1 MSTWNIYHKDGS
13 KLTDV
18 NGEQITVHGL
28 EYSDSWM
35 GECFVTINFKHEVP
49 INFQIGDYIVYR
61 GERFELNY
69 EPGKDKQARPDTYGE
84 GFVYDSVKF
93 NALQDE
99 LSRAEFLD
107 VVLNDNELHYTAL
120 PKFPFYVQ
128 TLDDLLD
135 RIQANLD
142 EQIGKGLWKIYS
154 RNMERSVQRG
164 ALESEW
170 MSMYGEGTRDNVIE
184 SMSITVDSQTCWQAL
199 SLVNE
204 KWDINFIVRGRNVY
218 VGTTGIQANHIFK
231 YGLGEG
237 LYEIVQNADSD
248 QSVVTRLRAYGSE
261 KNLPSHY
268 YADLGVKY
276 VANITKVVEASTN
289 VELELGIDYIETY
302 FKNKRKYIVSGE
314 SQEQSFGWV
323 LQVTFD
329 FQTII
334 TGYVTQAY
342 NSNKCRF
349 YSELKGT
356 QVDSGDEE
364 SKEKLEAFIAQVKAG
379 NTKMYITSGLNKKIV
394 PSSMKEYAENLPNNM
409 SINRLMLPGFPHV
422 SLSDFYDSLT
432 DEEKKYVNPT
442 GKQHRF
448 STDPHRPY
456 IDSINIDQIGLRS
469 ASQFFDTDDKTNGV
483 IEIYPT
489 IEEMEIGGVRVDEI
503 DEGIA
508 PDDDGRFGDNET
520 VRNVDIYLNK
530 AIDFDI
536 NDLKDDD
543 FSISMKDGMCGGRTF
558 KVASSTKVDGRWRLT
573 IERVKDDAL
582 ELWFPYRDYP
592 IKKGDHFVLTG
603 ITLPDSYVNAASLK
617 LLKYAIAYLD
627 KNDYTRYVYQPK
639 VDELFMAR
647 QHDQA
652 KEDTTGTI
660 KSLHDTL
667 KAGDLMEFEDTD
679 LGIGGVISIDQLTI
693 KEEDGKI
700 PTYEITLREDK
711 EVGTIQKIQQQIS
724 SLQSGNGGT
733 GAGLTTTQVK
743 NQVATEG
750 SKHFI
755 SKINNDTAK
764 GTVTWEKIQKFLQ
777 GLNIGDG
784 NSKWSADGTLILFRL
799 LTNNFSSGLYGQG
812 AQIDEKGNIEA
823 NSIYT
828 RQFIS
833 APKFVYNEISV
844 TKAEQWNTNGYG
856 TIESVDVE
864 NRTITL
870 HLEEN
875 DYGSLQVGDICRGLY
890 ADIDNAHGADKTEEG
905 ALDDCNFVQHKGFFT
920 TYFYVSHIITSE
932 KGKFVFQYGKKSSV
946 TPDPCAYMDFAQY
959 GSFTDEKRQSSM
971 YFSSRGNSYIEVL
984 DGVCT
989 WEVQP
994 QNRVARYGWLGG
1006 LALVKKDGSIVRP
1019 EGNGIYV
1026 QDNIYFGGNVN
1037 YLQGLSGLDDL
1048 REEAKAY
1055 DVSLSQYQSVITVD
1069 DMGNVINGLYTED
1082 EAKTTKQYRISTAVF
1097 VRKGMDI
1104 LLEEDGNTED
1114 VTAGHYRVHAVSED
1128 CEVMVQNSTIFV
1140 TAIKNIKDGVAGTTD
1155 DATFDYDAMRKATDA
1170 MVTIV
1175 VELEGKTSKMVQMP
1189 IRIQHDTLP
1198 FMVCDLSNESAS
1210 VAWNTK
1216 TAKYIGLPIKTKVS
1230 LMYHNEPWAISSL
1243 NISKVAGLK
1252 TSMSIEG
1259 KAKVITIDADNLT
1272 ADTLAQVT
1280 KMNIT
1285 VVGRYA
1291 GANYEYTR
1299 ELTILKSS
1307 DTVVYELIPSAD
1319 SIVVDK
1325 DGNKTVNSVSCD
1337 VYATSSDDKR
1347 YKLTALP
1354 SGMTLKY
1361 GKSENATTSVGIG
1374 ADVPVSVSDKMVT
1387 FALYDSNNNMLDKES
1402 VPVVAFGKDG
1412 KGIEY
1417 IFKLQDTAPSNPTPD
1432 NYATNTEYQRTDKEF
1447 VPSGWTDDPTG
1458 VTAANPY
1465 EWVCKRVSTNGH
1477 WGAFSEP
1484 AEYAHFGK
1492 HAPKAKSSDDIVT
1505 IPTDSNGNAL
1515 LTFREEVGFSL
1526 LVDGHEC
1533 NISSIQ
1539 KYSSTLSNVSCS
1551 ISSNVATIKCE
1562 EGAKLGI
1569 TSQTVVFKV
1578 TGTLDGSSYID
1589 YVTVKVVPNVT
1600 GADGDGYEY
1609 IYYLSSSSSA
1619 SSIPTPKRTNGV
1631 LTNGWKDDPMAPT
1644 KSSQYVWVAYK
1655 KGAVGSDGT
1664 FSTPKLFNRYPRS
1677 IDHQTCKYLT
1687 TSSISDNPSAS
1698 KIWSSGSTTMPTDF
1712 NDTYPWLWKLTRTF
1726 FTDNTT
1732 EDSVVCE
1739 GYKAKD
1745 GIGIKSVNTWYGLSS
1760 YMTSQP
1766 SSYGYDTLSDIVI
1779 KDNKDMYVW
1788 SRDEVTYTDNKT
1800 GWTGAYCIG
1809 KCSDLVSV
1817 REEYGTSTSDGT
1829 EPSSWSG
1836 TYPDSAPKGTYI
1848 WSRDVV
1854 EWKDGITTTSAAQLI
1869 GYIATDGLH
1878 APKATCTDDKV
1889 TIPTDSSGNALVS
1902 FDESISFNLYVDG
1915 TACSISSV
1923 TKVSDTLSYVY
1934 CSISSNVARF
1944 SCSKGATL
1952 GKNAQHVRFKVVGT
1966 LSGKTYSDYVI
1977 VKVIPNVT
1985 GEDGDGYEYIYYLSS
2000 SSSASSIPTPKRTNG
2015 VLTNG
2020 WQDDPMSPTVDKQ
2033 YVYVAYKKGV
2043 VGSNGT
2049 FSAPKLFNRFPKSI
2063 SKQETRFYAH
2073 SSLTSAPKNDVL
2085 WNSGSTSMPTDFS
2098 DAYPWLWKI
2107 VRTTYTDGTTSD
2119 VVSCEGYKAKD
2130 GIGIKSVNTYYALSD
2145 DMEQPSTSKFTHDTL
2160 SEVVISNNGD
2170 KYVWSADK
2178 VTYTNTDIGWTG
2190 IYCIGK
2196 CSDLTSVIEEYGT
2209 SASDTNKPTSW
2220 SEKYPTDAPKGTY
2233 IWSRDKIVW
2242 KKGDPTYSTA
2252 QLIGYIAKDGENG
2265 VGSVVAYQRE
2275 AVLPTQKPS
2284 VTSYDIYKN
2293 SDELGNKW
2301 QKSAPPAKEGLYSG
2315 GSISGTV
2322 LYNQNANGG
2331 NWQSGVS
2338 DGGYTWYKSPAVA
2351 NNGIATMQIRFST
2364 TVANQYVTFYIKA
2377 YSEANYDFILLSEI
2391 DSANVDRTNN
2401 YSFRV
2406 SGNGVVEKAT
2416 LKCDKAGSHFVTVAY
2431 AKDVGGAS
2439 FGDYGLVRMST
2450 SENYVRMKPLLYRCD
2465 GEVASNKVIAWGNIY
2480 QAQGDKGDTGDKG
2493 DKGETGGKG
2502 DKGETGVG
2510 IASIQTYYLISSMSS
2525 GITTSSSG
2533 WSTNM
2538 VNPTSSKPYLWSYVK
2553 TTLSNGDITSSTP
2566 VIIGNFAE
2574 AGVMGEIGCIIR
2586 PSIWKSGV
2594 EYLNESALTNKQEKY
2609 IDLVYVEDASANDG
2623 WRQYMCALTHTS
2635 SSNNSPTS
2643 SGGSKYWT
2651 KLSDTGPI
2659 YAPLILAKNAVLNFT
2674 QGQQFNLV
2682 ENGKIFAS
2690 YRIPGS
2696 DGAALWLGGSTA
2708 SSAPFS
2714 VDKNG
2719 SLKSTSGIIGG
2730 VEISQ
2735 ERLGVGVA
2743 DVGNKTFKG
2752 AILSSEGIFTG
2763 YKSSYFGAGVFA
2775 ADDPSGS
2782 TIQMYDKKALS
2793 TISVSSPSLYVRKYS
2808 PDSMILNN
2816 IDKYYG
2822 AALIVDV
2829 PKGVGVASLGNNV
2842 LGGLAL
2848 SAVAGDLDIG
2858 STDNL
2863 FQKNRGTV
2871 AYLTNSSGRRF
2882 YLPDNPH
2889 EGQVVIVIQG
2899 STGNITFYHPGKR
2912 LVIQNT
2918 VKDSGGFYSG
2928 KQGQFNIFVYIGSM
2942 WYGTYSNG

>member
-35 GECFVTINFKHEVP
+35 GECFLTISFKHEVP

-170 MSMYGEGTRDNVIE
+170 MSMYGEGTSDNVIE

-199 SLVNE
+199 ALVNE
-204 KWDINFIVRGRNVY
+204 KWNINFIVRGRNVY

-231 YGLGEG
+231 YGLGNG

-276 VANITKVVEASTN
+276 VANITKVVTASTN
-289 VELELGIDYIETY
+289 VELELDIDYIETY
-302 FKNKRKYIVSGE
+302 FKNKRKYVVSGE

-364 SKEKLEAFIAQVKAG
+364 SKEKLDAFIAQIKAG

-432 DEEKKYVNPT
+432 ETDKKYVNPT

-456 IDSINIDQIGLRS
+456 IDSVNIDQIGLRS

-573 IERVKDDAL
+573 IERIKDDAL
-582 ELWFPYRDYP
+582 ELWFPYKDYP
-592 IKKGDHFVLTG
+592 IREGDHFVLTG
-603 ITLPDSYVNAASLK
+603 ITLPDSYVHAASLK

-652 KEDTTGTI
+652 KEDTTGAI

-679 LGIGGVISIDQLTI
+679 LRIGGVISIDQLTI

-700 PTYEITLREDK
+700 PTYDITLREDK
-711 EVGTIQKIQQQIS
+711 EVGTIQKMQQQIS

-733 GAGLTTTQVK
+733 GAGLTITQVK
-743 NQVATEG
+743 NQVAAEG
-750 SKHFI
+750 SKYFV
-755 SKINNDTAK
+755 SKITDDTAK
-764 GTVTWEKIQKFLQ
+764 GTVTWEKVQKFLQ
-777 GLNIGDG
+777 GLNIGEG
-784 NSKWSADGTLILFRL
+784 NGTWSADGTLSLFKL
-799 LTNNFSSGLYGQG
+799 LTNNFDSGLYGHG
-812 AQIDEKGNIEA
+812 AQIDEKGDMEV
-823 NSIYT
+823 NSIYA
-828 RQFIS
+828 RKFIS
-833 APKFVYNEISV
+833 APKFVFNEISV

-856 TIESVDVE
+856 TIESVDVK

-890 ADIDNAHGADKTEEG
+890 ADIDNIYSSDKTEEG
-905 ALDDCNFVQHKGFFT
+905 ALDDCNFVQHKGFFS
-920 TYFYVSHIITSE
+920 TYFYVTHIITNE

-959 GSFTDEKRQSSM
+959 GSFTDDKRQSSM
-971 YFSSRGNSYIEVL
+971 YFSSRGNSFIEVL
-984 DGVCT
+984 DGVNT
-989 WEVQP
+989 WEVQS

-1026 QDNIYFGGNVN
+1026 QDNIYFGGNIN

-1082 EAKTTKQYRISTAVF
+1082 EEKTTKQYRISTAVF

-1140 TAIKNIKDGVAGTTD
+1140 TAIRNIKDGVAGTND
-1155 DATFDYDAMRKATDA
+1155 DANFDYDAMRKATDA

-1230 LMYHNEPWAISSL
+1230 LMYHNEPWTISRL

-1272 ADTLAQVT
+1272 DDTLAQVT

-1325 DGNKTVNSVSCD
+1325 DGGTSVNFVSCD

-1347 YKLTALP
+1347 YKLTTLP
-1354 SGMTLKY
+1354 SGMSLKY
-1361 GKSENATTSVGIG
+1361 GKSENATKDLALDAGVDVTS
-1374 ADVPVSVSDKMVT
+1374 DDKMVT
-1387 FALYDSNNNMLDKES
+1387 FALYDSNNNILDKES
-1402 VPVVAFGKDG
+1402 VPVLAFGKDG

-1417 IFKLQDTAPSNPTPD
+1417 IFKLQNSAPSNPTPSD
-1432 NYATNTEYQRTDKEF
+1432 YATNAEYQRTDKEF

-1458 VTAANPY
+1458 VDAVNQY
-1465 EWVCKRVSTNGH
+1465 EWVSKRVSTNGH
-1477 WGAFSEP
+1477 WGPFSAP
-1484 AEYAHFGK
+1484 AEYAHYGK

-1515 LTFREEVGFSL
+1515 LAFSEEVGFSL

-1539 KYSSTLSNVSCS
+1539 RYSSTLSNVSCS
-1551 ISSNVATIKCE
+1551 ISGNVATITCE
-1562 EGAKLGI
+1562 EGAALGI
-1569 TSQTVVFKV
+1569 TSQAIVFKV
-1578 TGTLDGSSYID
+1578 TGTLDDGSSYSD

-1609 IYYLSSSSSA
+1609 IYYQSNYLHNNFSA
-1619 SSIPTPKRTNGV
+1619 PNRTNGK
-1631 LTNGWKDDPMAPT
+1631 LTDGWKDDLMAPT
-1644 KSSQYVWVAYK
+1644 VDKRYVFVAYK
-1655 KGAVGSDGT
+1655 RGELGSDGE
-1664 FSTPKLFNRYPRS
+1664 FSMPQLFNRYPKS
-1677 IDHQTCKYLT
+1677 IVSQETKFIAWDSLT
-1687 TSSISDNPSAS
+1687 HGPDANY
-1698 KIWSSGSTTMPTDF
+1698 IWNNGSTTMPTDYS
-1712 NDTYPWLWKLTRTF
+1712 DDKPWLWKVVRT
-1726 FTDNTT
+1726 NYT
-1732 EDSVVCE
+1732 EDAPE
-1739 GYKAKD
+1739 
-1745 GIGIKSVNTWYGLSS
+1745 
-1760 YMTSQP
+1760 
-1766 SSYGYDTLSDIVI
+1766 
-1779 KDNKDMYVW
+1779 
-1788 SRDEVTYTDNKT
+1788 YT
-1800 GWTGAYCIG
+1800 
-1809 KCSDLVSV
+1809 
-1817 REEYGTSTSDGT
+1817 
-1829 EPSSWSG
+1829 
-1836 TYPDSAPKGTYI
+1836 
-1848 WSRDVV
+1848 
-1854 EWKDGITTTSAAQLI
+1854 
-1869 GYIATDGLH
+1869 
-1878 APKATCTDDKV
+1878 
-1889 TIPTDSSGNALVS
+1889 
-1902 FDESISFNLYVDG
+1902 
-1915 TACSISSV
+1915 
-1923 TKVSDTLSYVY
+1923 
-1934 CSISSNVARF
+1934 
-1944 SCSKGATL
+1944 
-1952 GKNAQHVRFKVVGT
+1952 
-1966 LSGKTYSDYVI
+1966 
-1977 VKVIPNVT
+1977 
-1985 GEDGDGYEYIYYLSS
+1985 
-2000 SSSASSIPTPKRTNG
+2000 
-2015 VLTNG
+2015 
-2020 WQDDPMSPTVDKQ
+2020 
-2033 YVYVAYKKGV
+2033 
-2043 VGSNGT
+2043 
-2049 FSAPKLFNRFPKSI
+2049 
-2063 SKQETRFYAH
+2063 
-2073 SSLTSAPKNDVL
+2073 
-2085 WNSGSTSMPTDFS
+2085 
-2098 DAYPWLWKI
+2098 
-2107 VRTTYTDGTTSD
+2107 
-2119 VVSCEGYKAKD
+2119 VSCEGYKAKD
-2130 GIGIKSVNTYYALSD
+2130 GHSLLVGYQSSASEPSALPVLKTLAEYDKAQDNIGNGWTKTAPATGGKSILLGGKITTDEISDRYNSSTSAWGTEESEILLDGIKQKKTFYKTPASLGNNGKCIRRIKVVNHFRDSYLRVMMKSYSETTYDLVCISRLYL
-2145 DMEQPSTSKFTHDTL
+2145 P
-2160 SEVVISNNGD
+2160 SEVIDDKGNQLKTDDEYLSKSKYAYEVSGD
-2170 KYVWSADK
+2170 GQSLVAELSMPDA
-2178 VTYTNTDIGWTG
+2178 G
-2190 IYCIGK
+2190 
-2196 CSDLTSVIEEYGT
+2196 EY
-2209 SASDTNKPTSW
+2209 
-2220 SEKYPTDAPKGTY
+2220 YFF
-2233 IWSRDKIVW
+2233 
-2242 KKGDPTYSTA
+2242 
-2252 QLIGYIAKDGENG
+2252 IGYFKNG
-2265 VGSVVAYQRE
+2265 SND
-2275 AVLPTQKPS
+2275 
-2284 VTSYDIYKN
+2284 SY
-2293 SDELGNKW
+2293 
-2301 QKSAPPAKEGLYSG
+2301 
-2315 GSISGTV
+2315 
-2322 LYNQNANGG
+2322 
-2331 NWQSGVS
+2331 
-2338 DGGYTWYKSPAVA
+2338 
-2351 NNGIATMQIRFST
+2351 
-2364 TVANQYVTFYIKA
+2364 
-2377 YSEANYDFILLSEI
+2377 
-2391 DSANVDRTNN
+2391 
-2401 YSFRV
+2401 
-2406 SGNGVVEKAT
+2406 
-2416 LKCDKAGSHFVTVAY
+2416 
-2431 AKDVGGAS
+2431 
-2439 FGDYGLVRMST
+2439 GDYGLFAWQAMIALTESLWRT
-2450 SENYVRMKPLLYRCD
+2450 D
-2465 GEVASNKVIAWGNIY
+2465 GTVDDASNITWSKAMPMQAEAIVMERAYIATAN
-2480 QAQGDKGDTGDKG
+2480 DTS
-2493 DKGETGGKG
+2493 
-2502 DKGETGVG
+2502 VP
-2510 IASIQTYYLISSMSS
+2510 A
-2525 GITTSSSG
+2525 
-2533 WSTNM
+2533 
-2538 VNPTSSKPYLWSYVK
+2538 KPYRTNGILQGGWTAKRLAVSSANRFIWESVRAGKHGTDSVQDDWSQ
-2553 TTLSNGDITSSTP
+2553 P
-2566 VIIGNFAE
+2566 VVVANFAE
-2574 AGVMGEIGCIIR
+2574 AGKMGKNGCIVR
-2586 PSIWKSGV
+2586 NSEGWKSGAT
-2594 EYLNESALTNKQEKY
+2594 YHNDSALTKEQKY
-2609 IDLVYVEDASANDG
+2609 IDLIYIEDNNANDG
-2623 WRQYMCALTHTS
+2623 WSIYQCNVTHTATGS
-2635 SSNNSPTS
+2635 SFDPSAVDSDKN
-2643 SGGSKYWT
+2643 KLWT
-2651 KLSDTGPI
+2651 KLSDAGPM
-2659 YAPLILAKNAVLNFT
+2659 YSPLIVAKNAVLKFA
-2674 QGQQFNLV
+2674 QGQQFNLMEGNNIFGSFRWV
-2682 ENGKIFAS
+2682 KNDADYAFWIGGTSGAVATTSITKGGKLKTTNADITGKITATSGQIGGFKLEDNNLVCSNARLAIGEERNNFTRMVVLDAKSFTYDSYNFALSVVNYGIVTQSSTTQAGIHINVGASDASVQYPGIVMENGTFVGFRVPIVPLYYSMDLSNNASIYASGMCIRCNNSSNITITLPTSAKGAKTGDVFRVIRAGTGDVTIKAPAGVS
-2690 YRIPGS
+2690 YR
-2696 DGAALWLGGSTA
+2696 T
-2708 SSAPFS
+2708 
-2714 VDKNG
+2714 
-2719 SLKSTSGIIGG
+2719 
-2730 VEISQ
+2730 
-2735 ERLGVGVA
+2735 
-2743 DVGNKTFKG
+2743 
-2752 AILSSEGIFTG
+2752 
-2763 YKSSYFGAGVFA
+2763 
-2775 ADDPSGS
+2775 
-2782 TIQMYDKKALS
+2782 
-2793 TISVSSPSLYVRKYS
+2793 
-2808 PDSMILNN
+2808 
-2816 IDKYYG
+2816 
-2822 AALIVDV
+2822 
-2829 PKGVGVASLGNNV
+2829 
-2842 LGGLAL
+2842 
-2848 SAVAGDLDIG
+2848 
-2858 STDNL
+2858 
-2863 FQKNRGTV
+2863 
-2871 AYLTNSSGRRF
+2871 
-2882 YLPDNPH
+2882 
-2889 EGQVVIVIQG
+2889 
-2899 STGNITFYHPGKR
+2899 
-2912 LVIQNT
+2912 
-2918 VKDSGGFYSG
+2918 
-2928 KQGQFNIFVYIGSM
+2928 
-2942 WYGTYSNG
+2942 SNGKTGEFTSIRKNEQIHLIFDGDTWFSECSAG

>member
-1 MSTWNIYHKDGS
+1 MSTWNIYHKDDS

-99 LSRAEFLD
+99 LSRAEFFD
-107 VVLNDNELHYTAL
+107 VVLNDNELHYTTL

-142 EQIGKGLWKIYS
+142 EQIGKDLWKIYS
-154 RNMERSVQRG
+154 RNKDRSVQRG

-170 MSMYGEGTRDNVIE
+170 MSMYGEGTSDNVIE

-199 SLVNE
+199 ALVNE
-204 KWDINFIVRGRNVY
+204 KWDINFIVRGRNIY

-231 YGLGEG
+231 YGLGRG
-237 LYEIVQNADSD
+237 LYEIEQNADSD

-276 VANITKVVEASTN
+276 LANITKVVEASTN
-289 VELELGIDYIETY
+289 VELELDLDYIDSY
-302 FKNKRKYIVSGE
+302 FKTPRTYTVAGNPDV
-314 SQEQSFGWV
+314 QTNGWV
-323 LQVTFD
+323 VKATFD
-329 FQTII
+329 FQTVI
-334 TGYVTQAY
+334 TGYV
-342 NSNKCRF
+342 SKKSDSGKCRF
-349 YSELKGT
+349 YSEYKGG
-356 QVDSGDEE
+356 QNDNGDEE
-364 SKEKLEAFIAQVKAG
+364 SQSKLDAFIAQVNAG
-379 NTKMYITSGLNKKIV
+379 STKMYFVSGINSKTF

-409 SINRLMLPGFPHV
+409 AVNRLMLPGFPHV

-432 DEEKKYVNPT
+432 ETDKKYVNPT
-442 GKQHRF
+442 GKKHKF

-456 IDSINIDQIGLRS
+456 IDSINIDQVGLRS
-469 ASQFFDTDDKTNGV
+469 ASQFFETDDKTNGI

-489 IEEMEIGGVRVDEI
+489 IEEMVIGCVRVDEI
-503 DEGIA
+503 NEGVA

-520 VRNVDIYLNK
+520 VKNVDVYLNK

-592 IKKGDHFVLTG
+592 IRKGDHFVLTG

-679 LGIGGVISIDQLTI
+679 LRIGGTISIDQLTI

-700 PTYEITLREDK
+700 PTYEITLSEDK

-750 SKHFI
+750 SKHFV
-755 SKINNDTAK
+755 SKINDDTAK
-764 GTVTWEKIQKFLQ
+764 GTVTWEKVQKLLK
-777 GLNIGDG
+777 GLDIGDNKG
-784 NSKWSADGTLILFRL
+784 AWSSDGTLSLFKL
-799 LTNNFSSGLYGQG
+799 LTNNFDSGPYGHG
-812 AQIDEKGNIEA
+812 AQIDEKGDMEV
-823 NSIYT
+823 NSIYA

-833 APKFVYNEISV
+833 APKFVFNEISV

-856 TIESVDVE
+856 TIESVDVK
-864 NRTITL
+864 NRIITL

-890 ADIDNAHGADKTEEG
+890 ADIDNAHEADKIEEG
-905 ALDDCNFVQHKGFFT
+905 ALDDCNFVQHKGFFS

-971 YFSSRGNSYIEVL
+971 YFSSRGNSFIEVL
-984 DGVCT
+984 DGVKT
-989 WEVQP
+989 WEVQS

-1006 LALVKKDGSIVRP
+1006 LTLVKKDGSTVRP

-1026 QDNIYFGGNVN
+1026 QDNIYFGGNIN

-1082 EAKTTKQYRISTAVF
+1082 EEKTTKQYRISTAVF

-1140 TAIKNIKDGVAGTTD
+1140 TAIRNIKDGVAGTND
-1155 DATFDYDAMRKATDA
+1155 DANFDYDAMRKATDA

-1175 VELEGKTSKMVQMP
+1175 VELEGKTSKLVQMP

-1259 KAKVITIDADNLT
+1259 KAKVITIDADNLN

-1354 SGMTLKY
+1354 SGMSLKY
-1361 GKSENATTSVGIG
+1361 GKSENATTAVGLG
-1374 ADVPVSVSDKMVT
+1374 TDVPVSASDKMIT
-1387 FALYDSNNNMLDKES
+1387 FALYDKNNQMLDKES
-1402 VPVVAFGKDG
+1402 VPVLAFGKDG

-1417 IFKLQDTAPSNPTPD
+1417 IFKLLNTTPSNPTPSD
-1432 NYATNTEYQRTDKEF
+1432 YATNTEYQRTDQEF

-1458 VTAANPY
+1458 VDAVNMY
-1465 EWVCKRVSTNGH
+1465 EWVSKRVSTNGH

-1515 LTFREEVGFSL
+1515 LAFSEEVGFSL

-1539 KYSSTLSNVSCS
+1539 RYSSTLSNVSCS
-1551 ISSNVATIKCE
+1551 ISGNVATITCE
-1562 EGAKLGI
+1562 EGAALGI
-1569 TSQTVVFKV
+1569 TSQTIVFKV
-1578 TGTLDGSSYID
+1578 TGTLDGSTYID

-1600 GADGDGYEY
+1600 GSDGDGYEY

-1619 SSIPTPKRTNGV
+1619 SSIPTPRRQNGI
-1631 LTNGWKDDPMAPT
+1631 L
-1644 KSSQYVWVAYK
+1644 Q
-1655 KGAVGSDGT
+1655 
-1664 FSTPKLFNRYPRS
+1664 
-1677 IDHQTCKYLT
+1677 
-1687 TSSISDNPSAS
+1687 DN
-1698 KIWSSGSTTMPTDF
+1698 
-1712 NDTYPWLWKLTRTF
+1712 
-1726 FTDNTT
+1726 
-1732 EDSVVCE
+1732 
-1739 GYKAKD
+1739 
-1745 GIGIKSVNTWYGLSS
+1745 
-1760 YMTSQP
+1760 
-1766 SSYGYDTLSDIVI
+1766 
-1779 KDNKDMYVW
+1779 
-1788 SRDEVTYTDNKT
+1788 
-1800 GWTGAYCIG
+1800 
-1809 KCSDLVSV
+1809 
-1817 REEYGTSTSDGT
+1817 
-1829 EPSSWSG
+1829 
-1836 TYPDSAPKGTYI
+1836 
-1848 WSRDVV
+1848 
-1854 EWKDGITTTSAAQLI
+1854 
-1869 GYIATDGLH
+1869 
-1878 APKATCTDDKV
+1878 
-1889 TIPTDSSGNALVS
+1889 
-1902 FDESISFNLYVDG
+1902 
-1915 TACSISSV
+1915 
-1923 TKVSDTLSYVY
+1923 
-1934 CSISSNVARF
+1934 
-1944 SCSKGATL
+1944 
-1952 GKNAQHVRFKVVGT
+1952 
-1966 LSGKTYSDYVI
+1966 
-1977 VKVIPNVT
+1977 
-1985 GEDGDGYEYIYYLSS
+1985 
-2000 SSSASSIPTPKRTNG
+2000 
-2015 VLTNG
+2015 
-2020 WQDDPMSPTVDKQ
+2020 WQDDPMPPTVDKQ

-2043 VGSNGT
+2043 VGSDGT

-2063 SKQETRFYAH
+2063 AKQETKFYAH

-2107 VRTTYTDGTTSD
+2107 IRTTYTDGTTDD

-2130 GIGIKSVNTYYALSD
+2130 GIGITSVNTWYGLSKS
-2145 DMEQPSTSKFTHDTL
+2145 MTSQPSSFTYNTL
-2160 SEVVISNNGD
+2160 SKVVIETHAND
-2170 KYVWSADK
+2170 YVWSADK
-2178 VTYTNTDIGWTG
+2178 VVYTNGSEAFTG

-2196 CSDLTSVIEEYGT
+2196 CSDLASVTEQYGT
-2209 SASDTNKPTSW
+2209 SASDKNKPTSW
-2220 SEKYPTDAPKGTY
+2220 DDAYPTDASKGTY

-2242 KKGDPTYSTA
+2242 KDNSTTYSDA
-2252 QLIGYIAKDGENG
+2252 QLIGYIATDGKHAPKASSTDDIVTIPTDSNGKALAAFSEDIHFSLRVDGRDCNVSQVVRDRANTTNVSYSISGNTASISCAKGARLGMVAQTIVFKVTGTLDVFSYIDYVTVKIVPNVTGADGDGYEYIYYQSNYLNNDFSAPKRTNGKLTDGWQDDMMAPTEDKRYVFVAYKRGELGSDGEFSMPQLFNRYPRSIVSQETRFIAWHSLTDAPDANEIWYHGSTDMPKDFSDDKPWLWKVVRTNYTEGDPEYTVSCEGYKAKDGDG
-2265 VGSVVAYQRE
+2265 LIVGYQSSASE
-2275 AVLPTQKPS
+2275 PSVLPTPKTLADYDKAQDDIGSGWTKTAPSTGGKSIVLGGKITTDEISDRYNSSTNAWGTEESEILLDGIKQKKTFDKTPS
-2284 VTSYDIYKN
+2284 S
-2293 SDELGNKW
+2293 LGNNGKCIRRIKVVNHFRDSYLRVMM
-2301 QKSAPPAKEGLYSG
+2301 KS
-2315 GSISGTV
+2315 
-2322 LYNQNANGG
+2322 
-2331 NWQSGVS
+2331 
-2338 DGGYTWYKSPAVA
+2338 
-2351 NNGIATMQIRFST
+2351 
-2364 TVANQYVTFYIKA
+2364 
-2377 YSEANYDFILLSEI
+2377 YSEANYDLVCISRLYLPSEVI
-2391 DSANVDRTNN
+2391 NSDGNQIKEDSEYLNKSKYA
-2401 YSFRV
+2401 YEV
-2406 SGNGVVEKAT
+2406 SGDGQSLVAE
-2416 LKCDKAGSHFVTVAY
+2416 LSMPDAGEYYFFIGY
-2431 AKDVGGAS
+2431 FKDGS
-2439 FGDYGLVRMST
+2439 NDSYGDYGLFAWQAMIALTESLWRT
-2450 SENYVRMKPLLYRCD
+2450 D
-2465 GEVASNKVIAWGNIY
+2465 GTVDDASNITWSKAMPMQAEAIVMERAYIATANDTSVPAKPYRTNGIL
-2480 QAQGDKGDTGDKG
+2480 QG
-2493 DKGETGGKG
+2493 
-2502 DKGETGVG
+2502 
-2510 IASIQTYYLISSMSS
+2510 
-2525 GITTSSSG
+2525 G
-2533 WSTNM
+2533 WTAKRLAVSSTNRFIWES
-2538 VNPTSSKPYLWSYVK
+2538 VRAGKHGTDSVQDDWSQ
-2553 TTLSNGDITSSTP
+2553 P
-2566 VIIGNFAE
+2566 VVVANFAE
-2574 AGVMGEIGCIIR
+2574 AGKMGKNGCIVR
-2586 PSIWKSGV
+2586 NSEGWKSGAT
-2594 EYLNESALTNKQEKY
+2594 YHNDSALTKEQKY
-2609 IDLVYVEDASANDG
+2609 IDLIYIEDNNANDG
-2623 WRQYMCALTHTS
+2623 WSIYQCNVTHTATGS
-2635 SSNNSPTS
+2635 SFDPSAVDSDKN
-2643 SGGSKYWT
+2643 KLWT
-2651 KLSDTGPI
+2651 KLSDTGPM
-2659 YAPLILAKNAVLNFT
+2659 YSPLIVAKNAILKFA
-2674 QGQQFNLV
+2674 QGQQFNLMEGNNIFGSFRWV
-2682 ENGKIFAS
+2682 KDDVDYAFWIGGTEGSNATTSITRGGKFKTTNADITGKI
-2690 YRIPGS
+2690 
-2696 DGAALWLGGSTA
+2696 TA
-2708 SSAPFS
+2708 
-2714 VDKNG
+2714 
-2719 SLKSTSGIIGG
+2719 TSGQIGG
-2730 VEISQ
+2730 
-2735 ERLGVGVA
+2735 
-2743 DVGNKTFKG
+2743 FK
-2752 AILSSEGIFTG
+2752 LE
-2763 YKSSYFGAGVFA
+2763 
-2775 ADDPSGS
+2775 D
-2782 TIQMYDKKALS
+2782 
-2793 TISVSSPSLYVRKYS
+2793 
-2808 PDSMILNN
+2808 NN
-2816 IDKYYG
+2816 LVCSN
-2822 AALIVDV
+2822 A
-2829 PKGVGVASLGNNV
+2829 
-2842 LGGLAL
+2842 
-2848 SAVAGDLDIG
+2848 
-2858 STDNL
+2858 
-2863 FQKNRGTV
+2863 
-2871 AYLTNSSGRRF
+2871 
-2882 YLPDNPH
+2882 
-2889 EGQVVIVIQG
+2889 
-2899 STGNITFYHPGKR
+2899 R
-2912 LVIQNT
+2912 LVIGKEGNNFTRMVVLDAKSFTYASYNFALSVVNYGIVTQSSATQAGIHINVGASNASAQYPGIVMENGTFVGFRVPIVPLSYSLDLRNNASIYASGMCIRCNNSSSITITLPTSATGAKTGDVFT
-2918 VKDSGGFYSG
+2918 VIRAGTGDVTIKAPAEVSYRTSSG
-2928 KQGQFNIFVYIGSM
+2928 KTGEFTSTKKNEQIHLIFDGDTWFSECSA
-2942 WYGTYSNG
+2942 G